1 MDVTP
6 IDTKN
11 EAQIVSMNQVFNV
24 VHKYHTTLLSS
35 NYQEDRS
42 TGTEFEPAKLR
53 ICCHTNAILGLI
65 LKK

>member
-1 MDVTP
+1 MDAIP

-11 EAQIVSMNQVFNV
+11 EAKIVSMNQVFNV

-42 TGTEFEPAKLR
+42 TGTEFEPEKLR
-53 ICCHTNAILGLI
+53 VCCHTNAILGLI